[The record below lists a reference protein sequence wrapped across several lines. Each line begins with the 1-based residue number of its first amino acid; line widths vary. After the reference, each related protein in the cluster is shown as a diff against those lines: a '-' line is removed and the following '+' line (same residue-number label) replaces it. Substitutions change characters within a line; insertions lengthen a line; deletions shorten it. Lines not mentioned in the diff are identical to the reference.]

1 MKYLLA
7 SLVLSFFLTLFFN
20 LYESFLYSLHTFTIN
35 VTVFIEKPIYT
46 AVNKLKELNN
56 DYILLINTEQENGFL
71 KKHIANL
78 EIKNKFL
85 QSSWKNNHSLE
96 NYSSLHLILGRFG
109 LKANFIIDKLYIV
122 PNKKLDLS
130 RNSCVVLSRKLK
142 LIGIVNK
149 KEGSGYSVKTVF
161 DNNFVADVYVE
172 HKDNRYRSFFMGG
185 KYDGIAKFLD
195 PESKIRPGDA
205 VYTSGVFGKYPAGI
219 EIGTV
224 KSVIN
229 KNDYYKIAK
238 VSIDRSFF
246 NDYNIYVLCKKRQK

>member
-7 SLVLSFFLTLFFN
+7 SLVLSFFLTIFFN
-20 LYESFLYSLHTFTIN
+20 LYESFLYSLRTFTID

-46 AVNKLKELNN
+46 AVNRLKELNN
-56 DYILLINTEQENGFL
+56 DYILLINTEQENRLL
-71 KKHIANL
+71 KKHMANL

-85 QSSWKNNHSLE
+85 QSSCKDKHSLK

-122 PNKKLDLS
+122 PNKKLNLS
-130 RNSCVVLSRKLK
+130 RNDCVVLSRKLK
-142 LIGIVNK
+142 LIGIVSK
-149 KEGSGYSVKTVF
+149 KDGNGYSAKTVF
-161 DNNFVADVYVE
+161 DSDFIADVYIK

-195 PESKIRPGDA
+195 PESKISPGDA
-205 VYTSGVFGKYPAGI
+205 VYTSGVFGKYPTGI
-219 EIGTV
+219 EIGKV

-229 KNDYYKIAK
+229 KNNYYKIAK

-246 NDYNIYVLCKKRQK
+246 NDYNIYVLCKKRQQ